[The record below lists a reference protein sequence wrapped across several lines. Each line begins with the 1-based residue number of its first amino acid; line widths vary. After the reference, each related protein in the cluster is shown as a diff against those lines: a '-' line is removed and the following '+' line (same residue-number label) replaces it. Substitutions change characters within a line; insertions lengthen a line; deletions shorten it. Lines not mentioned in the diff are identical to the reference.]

1 MELNSEPIPEAKNQD
16 EECHPSGSTDVK
28 VSTHKDLSSRQ
39 NNDGDQDD
47 SLSYFMSV
55 SG

>member
-1 MELNSEPIPEAKNQD
+1 MELNSKPIPEAKNQE
-16 EECHPSGSTDVK
+16 EECHPSGSTDLK
-28 VSTHKDLSSRQ
+28 ESDHTDLPSQQ

-47 SLSYFMSV
+47 SLSYFMSI